1 MTDIAEKTPT
11 IIPKAPSRIPKAPS
25 RLPSVLLPAIAFFM
39 VTLDSLVVVT
49 ALPSI
54 HAALGGGDGALQ
66 WIVNAYNLTFAA
78 GIVTGAALG
87 ERYGR
92 RRVFLAGLAV
102 FTLASAACAVAPTL
116 GLLIAFRAVQGLGGA
131 ILAPVGLTLV
141 TAAFPAAKRG
151 AAVGLWGGIAGLG
164 VAAGPLVG
172 GAVTQGL
179 DWHWIFWVN
188 VPFGV
193 LAFAGCAFVLS
204 DGQAGRSGPRQPL
217 DLPGMALAA
226 LTLAALVDGLVEA
239 PTRGWTDGRVLLM
252 LALAAVSLVAFVVR
266 QARAAAPMIPLS
278 LFRSRVFSAA
288 SAANL
293 LGMGATFA
301 AAYITSEFFQ
311 VGLGYT
317 PLGTGLRFLP
327 WTATPL
333 LIAPLAGLLFDRL
346 GARRVAAPGL
356 LLQAAGF
363 IWIVMLA
370 GAHASWGAYVV
381 PFILAGVGISMA
393 LPSLPAAA
401 LSAVPPASLGA
412 AAGVANTAQRV
423 GSVVGIAVVT
433 AVFDANGSLASA
445 HATTLGYRPALLAA
459 ALLSALG
466 AAAALAAGG
475 KPRLVT
481 PSSS

>member
-1 MTDIAEKTPT
+1 MTDIAEKTPA
-11 IIPKAPSRIPKAPS
+11 IIPKTPAKAPS
-25 RLPSVLLPAIAFFM
+25 RLPSVVLPAVAFFM

-54 HAALGGGDGALQ
+54 HAALGGGDGTLQ

-92 RRVFLAGLAV
+92 RRVFLTGLAV

-116 GLLIAFRAVQGLGGA
+116 GLLVAFRAVQGLGGA

-141 TAAFPAAKRG
+141 TAAFPAGKRG
-151 AAVGLWGGIAGLG
+151 AAVGLWGGISGLG

-193 LAFAGCAFVLS
+193 LAFVGCALVLADS
-204 DGQAGRSGPRQPL
+204 PARSGGSRQPL
-217 DLPGMALAA
+217 DLAGMALAG
-226 LTLAALVDGLVEA
+226 LTLAALVDGLAEA

-252 LALAAVSLVAFVVR
+252 LAAAVVLLVAFVVR
-266 QARAAAPMIPLS
+266 EARAAAPMIPLS
-278 LFRSRVFSAA
+278 LFRSPVFSAA

-293 LGMGATFA
+293 LGLGATFA
-301 AAYITSEFFQ
+301 AAYITSQFFQ
-311 VGLGYT
+311 VGLRYT

-356 LLQAAGF
+356 FLQAAGF
-363 IWIVMLA
+363 IWIVALA
-370 GAHASWGAYVV
+370 GAHASWGAYVA

-401 LSAVPPASLGA
+401 LSAAPPASLGA

-445 HATTLGYRPALLAA
+445 HATTSGYRPALLAA

-466 AAAALAAGG
+466 AAAALAAGN
-475 KPRLVT
+475 KPRPFT
-481 PSSS
+481 P

>member
-11 IIPKAPSRIPKAPS
+11 IVPKGPSISKAPS
-25 RLPSVLLPAIAFFM
+25 RLPSVILPAVAFFM

-54 HAALGGGDGALQ
+54 HAALGGGDGTLQ

-92 RRVFLAGLAV
+92 RRVFLTGLAV

-141 TAAFPAAKRG
+141 TAAFPVAKRG

-193 LAFAGCAFVLS
+193 LAFAGCALVLA
-204 DGQAGRSGPRQPL
+204 DRQAGGRGPRQPL
-217 DLPGMALAA
+217 DLAGMALAG

-252 LALAAVSLVAFVVR
+252 LALAVVSLGAFVVR
-266 QARAAAPMIPLS
+266 EARAAAPMIPLS
-278 LFRSRVFSAA
+278 LFRSPVFSAA

-293 LGMGATFA
+293 LGTGATFA

-311 VGLGYT
+311 VGLRYT

-333 LIAPLAGLLFDRL
+333 LIAPLAGLAFDRL
-346 GARRVAAPGL
+346 GARRVASPGL
-356 LLQAAGF
+356 FLQAVGF
-363 IWIVMLA
+363 IWIVLLA

-401 LSAVPPASLGA
+401 LSAAPPASLGA

-445 HATTLGYRPALLAA
+445 HATTSGYRPALLAA

-475 KPRLVT
+475 KPHPVT
-481 PSSS
+481 APRPR